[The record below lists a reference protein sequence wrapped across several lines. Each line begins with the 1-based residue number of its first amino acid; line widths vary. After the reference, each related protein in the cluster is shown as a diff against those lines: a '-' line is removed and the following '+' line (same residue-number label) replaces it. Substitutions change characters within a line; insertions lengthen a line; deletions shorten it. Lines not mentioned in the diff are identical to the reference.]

1 LARSEAANLR
11 VMTDTDTHST
21 GPGPRAGDEVLSVR
35 GLRKTFP
42 GVVALDAV
50 DFDVK
55 AGEVHALL
63 GANGAGK
70 STLIKV
76 VAGLYSPDAGEIALS
91 GRPTSFTGAAD
102 AMAAGVSVIY
112 QDFALIPY
120 LSVAENIFL
129 GNEILGQ
136 FGLVDWAATHREARR
151 LLDLVGCA
159 FPTET
164 MVWELGA
171 GHRQLVEVAKALRRE
186 ARVLVLDEPTASLS
200 QGESARLFDLI
211 RELKRKQVGMVYV
224 SHRLDEIAGLVDR
237 VTVLRDGKSMGTFPA
252 AEIDRRKIVSLITG
266 HDALPTRSR
275 QSARQNEKPLLVTKQ
290 LSRKGEFEDISI
302 DLRRGE
308 IVVITGLIGSG
319 RTELLET
326 LFRARRPDG
335 GEICLDGRKCDSASV
350 RSAIRDGIVLIPED
364 RRGHGLC
371 MILPIYENIAMA
383 TMRRFLG
390 ALGLSRRSEIEHAD
404 TMIRALNIKPADAVV
419 EAGTL
424 SGGNQQKVV
433 LAKWL
438 STEANVFLFDEPT
451 QGVDVGAKNEIH
463 DIVRNLAADGKAI
476 LIASSD
482 LEEVLGIADRV
493 LVMRQGQIVAEFS
506 GAAVKASAVVEAIT
520 HGSFA

>member
-1 LARSEAANLR
+1 
-11 VMTDTDTHST
+11 MTDIDAPRA
-21 GPGPRAGDEVLSVR
+21 GAGPRAGDEILRVR

-50 DFDVK
+50 DFDVR

-76 VAGLYSPDAGEIALS
+76 VAGLYSPVGGEIALS
-91 GRPTSFTGAAD
+91 GHPVKFTGAAD

-129 GNEILGQ
+129 GNEILGPL
-136 FGLVDWAATHREARR
+136 GLVDWTATHREARR

-164 MVWELGA
+164 MVWELGT
-171 GHRQLVEVAKALRRE
+171 GQRQLVEVAKALRRE

-211 RELKRKQVGMVYV
+211 RALKHKQVGMIYV

-252 AEIDRRKIVSLITG
+252 VEIDRRKIVSLITG
-266 HDALPTRSR
+266 HDTLPTRLR
-275 QSARQNEKPLLVTKQ
+275 QSASHDEKPLLLTKQ

-326 LFRARRPDG
+326 LFRARRPDS
-335 GEICLDGRKCDSASV
+335 GEIFLDGRRYDSASV
-350 RSAIRDGIVLIPED
+350 RRAIRDGIVLIPED

-371 MILPIYENIAMA
+371 VILPMYENIAMA

-390 ALGLSRRSEIEHAD
+390 ALGLSRRSEIQHAD
-404 TMIRALNIKPADAVV
+404 TMIRALHIKPADATA

-438 STEANVFLFDEPT
+438 STDASVFLFDEPT

-463 DIVRNLAADGKAI
+463 DIVRNLAARRKAI

-493 LVMRQGQIVAEFS
+493 LAMRQGRIVGEFS
-506 GAAVKASAVVEAIT
+506 GAAIQASGLVEAIT
-520 HGSFA
+520 HGSVS

>member
-1 LARSEAANLR
+1 MRIISDIDASSAGAEF
-11 VMTDTDTHST
+11 
-21 GPGPRAGDEVLSVR
+21 RAGDDVLSVR

-70 STLIKV
+70 STLIKL
-76 VAGLYSPDAGEIALS
+76 VAGLYSPDAGEIALL
-91 GRPTSFTGAAD
+91 GGQVIFLGAAD

-129 GNEILGQ
+129 GAEILGP
-136 FGLVDWAATHREARR
+136 FGLVDWNATHREARR
-151 LLDLVGCA
+151 LLDLVGCD
-159 FPTET
+159 FPAET
-164 MVWELGA
+164 MVGELGT
-171 GHRQLVEVAKALRRE
+171 GQRQLVEVAKALRRE
-186 ARVLVLDEPTASLS
+186 ARVLILDEPTASLS

-211 RELKRKQVGMVYV
+211 RELKRKQVGVVYV

-237 VTVLRDGKSMGTFPA
+237 VTVLRDGRSMGTFPA

-266 HDALPTRSR
+266 HDALPSSSR
-275 QSARQNEKPLLVTKQ
+275 ASAKLNETPLLVTKH
-290 LSRKGEFEDISI
+290 LSRDGEFEDVSI
-302 DLRRGE
+302 DVRRGE
-308 IVVITGLIGSG
+308 VVVITGLIGSG

-326 LFRARRPDG
+326 LFRARRPDK
-335 GEICLDGRKCDSASV
+335 GEIFLNGRRCGQASI
-350 RSAIRDGIVLIPED
+350 RSAIRDGVVLIPED

-371 MILPIYENIAMA
+371 MILPMYENIAMA
-383 TMRRFLG
+383 VMRRFFG
-390 ALGLSRRSEIEHAD
+390 ALGLSRGSEIEHAD
-404 TMIRALNIKPADAVV
+404 TMIRALNIRPADASV

-438 STEANVFLFDEPT
+438 STDADVFLFDEPT
-451 QGVDVGAKNEIH
+451 QGVDVGAKSEIH
-463 DIVRNLAADGKAI
+463 DIVRNLAARGKAI

-482 LEEVLGIADRV
+482 LEEVLAVADRV
-493 LVMRQGQIVAEFS
+493 LAMRQGRIVAEFS
-506 GAAVKASAVVEAIT
+506 GAALKGSDLVEAIT
-520 HGSFA
+520 HGSIS

>member
-11 VMTDTDTHST
+11 VMTDIDTRST
-21 GPGPRAGDEVLSVR
+21 VAGPRAGDETLSVR

-76 VAGLYSPDAGEIALS
+76 IAGLYSPDAGEITLS
-91 GRPTSFTGAAD
+91 GHPVNFTRAAD

-112 QDFALIPY
+112 QDLALIPY

-129 GNEILGQ
+129 GNEILGP
-136 FGLVDWAATHREARR
+136 FGLVDWIATHSEARR

-159 FPTET
+159 FPAET
-164 MVWELGA
+164 TVCELGT
-171 GHRQLVEVAKALRRE
+171 GQRQLVEVAKALRRE
-186 ARVLVLDEPTASLS
+186 ARVLILDEPTASLS
-200 QGESARLFDLI
+200 QGESALLFDLI
-211 RELKRKQVGMVYV
+211 RELKRKQVGIVYV

-237 VTVLRDGKSMGTFPA
+237 VTVLRDGRSMGTFPA
-252 AEIDRRKIVSLITG
+252 ADTDRRKIVSLITG
-266 HDALPTRSR
+266 NDAFPTRSR
-275 QSARQNEKPLLVTKQ
+275 QSAQHDETPLLATKQ

-302 DLRRGE
+302 DVCRGE

-319 RTELLET
+319 RTELLQT
-326 LFRARRPDG
+326 LFRARRPDN
-335 GEICLDGRKCDSASV
+335 GEIFLEGRKCDSASV

-371 MILPIYENIAMA
+371 MILPMYENIAMA

-404 TMIRALNIKPADAVV
+404 TMIRALNIRPADATV

-438 STEANVFLFDEPT
+438 STDANVFLFDEPT

-463 DIVRNLAADGKAI
+463 DIVRNLAARGKAI

-482 LEEVLGIADRV
+482 LEEVLAIADRV
-493 LVMRQGQIVAEFS
+493 LAMRQGRIVAEFS
-506 GAAVKASAVVEAIT
+506 GAAVKASALVEAIT
-520 HGSFA
+520 HGSVS

>member
-1 LARSEAANLR
+1 
-11 VMTDTDTHST
+11 MTDIDAPRT
-21 GPGPRAGDEVLSVR
+21 GAGPSAGDEILRVR

-50 DFDVK
+50 DFDVR

-76 VAGLYSPDAGEIALS
+76 VAGLYSPDAGEIAFS
-91 GRPTSFTGAAD
+91 DHPVHFTCAAD

-129 GNEILGQ
+129 GNEILGP
-136 FGLVDWAATHREARR
+136 FGLVDWTATHREARR

-159 FPTET
+159 FPPET
-164 MVWELGA
+164 MVWELGT
-171 GHRQLVEVAKALRRE
+171 GQRQLVEIAKALRRE
-186 ARVLVLDEPTASLS
+186 ARVLILDEPTASLS

-211 RELKRKQVGMVYV
+211 RELKRKQVGIVYV
-224 SHRLDEIAGLVDR
+224 SHRLEEIAGLVDR
-237 VTVLRDGKSMGTFPA
+237 VTVLRDGRSMGTFPA
-252 AEIDRRKIVSLITG
+252 ADTDRRKIVSLITG
-266 HDALPTRSR
+266 HEALPTGSR
-275 QSARQNEKPLLVTKQ
+275 QSAQHEGTPLLTTKQ

-302 DLRRGE
+302 DVHRGE

-319 RTELLET
+319 RTELLQT
-326 LFRARRPDG
+326 LFRARRPDN
-335 GEICLDGRKCDSASV
+335 GEIFLDGRKSVSASV

-371 MILPIYENIAMA
+371 MILPMYENIAMA

-390 ALGLSRRSEIEHAD
+390 ALGLSRRSEIEHAN
-404 TMIRALNIKPADAVV
+404 TMIRALNIRPADATV

-438 STEANVFLFDEPT
+438 STDANVFLFDEPT

-463 DIVRNLAADGKAI
+463 DIVRNLAARGKAI

-482 LEEVLGIADRV
+482 LEEVLAVADRV
-493 LVMRQGQIVAEFS
+493 LAMRQGRIVAEFS
-506 GAAVKASAVVEAIT
+506 GGAVKASALVEAIT
-520 HGSFA
+520 HGSVS

>member
-1 LARSEAANLR
+1 MISDIDASSAGAEL
-11 VMTDTDTHST
+11 
-21 GPGPRAGDEVLSVR
+21 RAGDDVLSVR

-70 STLIKV
+70 STLIKI
-76 VAGLYSPDAGEIALS
+76 VAGLYPPDAGEITLLD
-91 GRPTSFTGAAD
+91 RPVNFTGAAD

-129 GNEILGQ
+129 GAEILGPLG
-136 FGLVDWAATHREARR
+136 FVDWNATHREARR
-151 LLDLVGCA
+151 LLDLVGCD
-159 FPTET
+159 FPTEIT
-164 MVWELGA
+164 VGDLGT
-171 GHRQLVEVAKALRRE
+171 GQRQLVEVAKALRRE
-186 ARVLVLDEPTASLS
+186 ARVLILDEPTASLS

-211 RELKRKQVGMVYV
+211 RELKRKHVGLVYV
-224 SHRLDEIAGLVDR
+224 SHRLDEITGLVDR
-237 VTVLRDGKSMGTFPA
+237 VTVLRDGRSMGTFLA
-252 AEIDRRKIVSLITG
+252 ADTDRRKIVSLITG
-266 HDALPTRSR
+266 HDALPSASR
-275 QSARQNEKPLLVTKQ
+275 RTARLDEAPLLVTKQ
-290 LSRKGEFEDISI
+290 LSRDGEFDDVSV

-308 IVVITGLIGSG
+308 VVVITGLIGSG
-319 RTELLET
+319 RTEFLET
-326 LFRARRPDG
+326 LFRARRPDK
-335 GEICLDGRKCDSASV
+335 GEIFLNGRRCDQASV
-350 RSAIRDGIVLIPED
+350 RSAIRDRIVLIPED

-371 MILPIYENIAMA
+371 IIMPIYENIAMA
-383 TMRRFLG
+383 IMRRFFG
-390 ALGLSRRSEIEHAD
+390 AFGLSRSSEIEHAD
-404 TMIRALNIKPADAVV
+404 TMIRALNIRPADANV

-438 STEANVFLFDEPT
+438 STDADVFLFDEPT

-463 DIVRNLAADGKAI
+463 DIVRNLAARGKAV

-493 LVMRQGQIVAEFS
+493 LAMRQGRIVAEFS
-506 GAAVKASAVVEAIT
+506 GAAVMASDLVEAIT
-520 HGSFA
+520 HGSIS